1 MKGIVLTAMDDEIYE
16 VLSDNEIFADLFNGA
31 LFGGNQIIRPDMLE
45 QENEK
50 KVMRV
55 GKEGGRRVILRRI
68 RDVQKLSGL
77 RESCLAVVLAAEGQ
91 RNVHYAMPVRC
102 MLYDAMDYTRQVE
115 RMVKKRRE
123 EGKLEKGAEYLSG
136 MKREDRLLPVIT
148 IVFYYGEEQSWDGP
162 LYLHDMAA
170 PEEEFRSA
178 MNRQMERFKDQNIA
192 AALFGDLYLE
202 ELRKRREDNC
212 RLQGIRAEFPLWGMD
227 TRELLYEFIKQG
239 FKSIVTCVD
248 GSMLDETFVGRII
261 DESFIHDLPPNAD
274 ICGENG
280 EYHSFVFDGP
290 IFSKPV
296 DFEIGRKYYRDYPK
310 DDDISK
316 QNRYWYL
323 ELK

>member
-1 MKGIVLTAMDDEIYE
+1 MINAYFNWSSGKDSAMALYYAEKYGKYDIRSLFTIIKKEESKIAM
-16 VLSDNEIFADLFNGA
+16 NEISIDL
-31 LFGGNQIIRPDMLE
+31 
-45 QENEK
+45 
-50 KVMRV
+50 
-55 GKEGGRRVILRRI
+55 LRRQADAI
-68 RDVQKLSGL
+68 GIPLS
-77 RESCLAVVLAAEGQ
+77 VLE
-91 RNVHYAMPVRC
+91 
-102 MLYDAMDYTRQVE
+102 YD
-115 RMVKKRRE
+115 
-123 EGKLEKGAEYLSG
+123 L
-136 MKREDRLLPVIT
+136 
-148 IVFYYGEEQSWDGP
+148 
-162 LYLHDMAA
+162 AA

-248 GSMLDETFVGRII
+248 GSVLDETFVGRII

>member
-1 MKGIVLTAMDDEIYE
+1 MHEI
-16 VLSDNEIFADLFNGA
+16 SIDL
-31 LFGGNQIIRPDMLE
+31 
-45 QENEK
+45 
-50 KVMRV
+50 
-55 GKEGGRRVILRRI
+55 LRRQADAI
-68 RDVQKLSGL
+68 GIPLS
-77 RESCLAVVLAAEGQ
+77 VLE
-91 RNVHYAMPVRC
+91 
-102 MLYDAMDYTRQVE
+102 YD
-115 RMVKKRRE
+115 
-123 EGKLEKGAEYLSG
+123 L
-136 MKREDRLLPVIT
+136 
-148 IVFYYGEEQSWDGP
+148 
-162 LYLHDMAA
+162 AA

-248 GSMLDETFVGRII
+248 GSVLDETFVGRII